1 MFKDKQY
8 RVRPLQDILDDIDM
22 AKQQLGNVHQV
33 FLCDGDAISL
43 ETKDLLRIIHKLKC
57 TFPELKEIATY
68 AGPRSTLKKS
78 KEELRILREEG
89 LTKAYLGVESGDE
102 QVLKDTCK
110 GVNTDE
116 MLEAGKNLV
125 GAGIELYAIILLGLA
140 GKARSAQNA
149 VATAE
154 IINRMKPAHLTAMTY
169 TPVPGTKMYRDIEA
183 GNFQVLD
190 SRESLIETRILVENL
205 STENLHFLSNHAS
218 NYVSIDAEFP
228 KEKEDVL
235 NTLDAAIRQEI
246 PLRGEEYR
254 GL

>member
-78 KEELRILREEG
+78 KEELRLLREEG

-102 QVLKDTCK
+102 KVLKDTCK
-110 GVNTDE
+110 GVNANE
-116 MLEAGKNLV
+116 MLEAGQNLV

-140 GKARSAQNA
+140 GKARSAEHA

-169 TPVPGTKMYRDIEA
+169 TPVPGTKMYRIEA

-190 SRESLIETRILVENL
+190 SREILIETRTLVENL

-228 KEKEDVL
+228 KDKEDVL
-235 NTLDAAIRQEI
+235 SKLDAAIRQEI